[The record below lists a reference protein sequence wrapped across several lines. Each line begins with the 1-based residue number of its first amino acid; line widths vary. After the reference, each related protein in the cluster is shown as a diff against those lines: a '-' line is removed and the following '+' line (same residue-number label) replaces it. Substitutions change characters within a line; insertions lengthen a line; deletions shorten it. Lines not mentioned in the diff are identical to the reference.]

1 MDVTSQVDTLQRW
14 ALEHWPRHRQKVRY
28 LIVGGWNSLFA
39 YGCFA
44 ILYHLLRDHL
54 APAAILTVSY
64 AVASVN
70 GYLTFRYLVFKR
82 TRHPVVE
89 YLRYQAVYLPILA
102 VNLLVLPLAL
112 MYTTLN
118 AYIVQALF
126 AVFAVVA
133 AYVGNKYFTFRK
145 PKTSD

>member
-1 MDVTSQVDTLQRW
+1 
-14 ALEHWPRHRQKVRY
+14 
-28 LIVGGWNSLFA
+28 
-39 YGCFA
+39 
-44 ILYHLLRDHL
+44 
-54 APAAILTVSY
+54 
-64 AVASVN
+64 
-70 GYLTFRYLVFKR
+70 
-82 TRHPVVE
+82 
-89 YLRYQAVYLPILA
+89 VYLPILA